1 VAGKGSRVSAD
12 PAAAE
17 AARHLRRLRERHNLL
32 LEDVAARIGTGFTA
46 VSDFERRGGSRKL
59 GSIQA
64 HAHGIGYRTVFGV
77 EGLPDVDAPAADQ
90 LRAVAAKATDW
101 RRGHAYERAALGAL
115 LRAHREHQGLT
126 QSDLA
131 GRLGKTKSTVGFV
144 ENLDQDL
151 TTRTVGGHVEGL
163 GGKLGIR
170 FVLADDAAV
179 AARVVELMNELA
191 EYAIVAPRWKV
202 DTAGGP
208 IKGIPRADALRI
220 AEQYGGTVSRSTVY
234 RMPTGHEVLG
244 PWLPYQTETPTAM
257 EGN

>member
-1 VAGKGSRVSAD
+1 MNAD

-17 AARHLRRLRERHNLL
+17 AARHLRRLRERHGLL

-77 EGLPDVDAPAADQ
+77 EGLPDIDAPDADQ
-90 LRAVAAKATDW
+90 LRAVAVKASDW

-115 LRAHREHQGLT
+115 MRAHREHQGLT
-126 QSDLA
+126 QTDLA
-131 GRLGKTKSTVGFV
+131 ERLGKTKSTVGFV
-144 ENLDQDL
+144 ERLEQDI
-151 TTRTVGGHVEGL
+151 TTRTIDGHLAGL
-163 GGKLGIR
+163 GGTLAVR
-170 FVLADDAAV
+170 FVLADAAAV
-179 AARVVELMNELA
+179 VARVAELMEELV

-202 DTAGGP
+202 DTTGGP

-220 AEQYGGTVSRSTVY
+220 AEQYGGTVSRSTIY

-244 PWLPYQTETPTAM
+244 PWLQYEAR
-257 EGN
+257 EVGA